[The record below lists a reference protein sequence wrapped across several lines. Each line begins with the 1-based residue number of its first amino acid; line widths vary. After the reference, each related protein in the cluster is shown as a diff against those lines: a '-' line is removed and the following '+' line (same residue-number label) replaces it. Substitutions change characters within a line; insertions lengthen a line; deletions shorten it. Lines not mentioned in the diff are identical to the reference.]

1 MKIRAF
7 LSAAFASA
15 LFTSAWAQSSTRAP
29 EPPVPVVT
37 APSQGAVVAPPT
49 ENQRLYGADA
59 APLVSREAADNVVR
73 KFRATYATGQAPR
86 VVIYVNRQLVDFDSG
101 LKLTKHT
108 EYYDRTETKT
118 SSGISSTVTP
128 PAPAAGASTTGA
140 DAATNAPANAGSV
153 TAPVPPPASTNGTSS
168 ATTRTSGQNT
178 YTMENKTPATLAD
191 RQTVRDVERLF
202 GRVFRNAGARLA
214 DQKVATDV
222 LGNEPGQRLV
232 GTQAAQERAALS
244 KVADIAVEV
253 LISSRNLTVPGITGA
268 QVYTVPDIQATAI
281 RLSDAA
287 IVGQASAS
295 DILGRDQEAARLVRQ
310 FDVNDI
316 TEAVAL
322 ALLEDMTTGQ

>member
-1 MKIRAF
+1 MKIRTF
-7 LSAAFASA
+7 LSATFAFM
-15 LFTSAWAQSSTRAP
+15 LLPGVWAQSPAP

-37 APSQGAVVAPPT
+37 APTPPANAGSPRT

-59 APLVSREAADNVVR
+59 APLVSREAADQVIQ
-73 KFRATYATGQAPR
+73 KFRATYATSQAPR
-86 VVIYVNRQLVDFDSG
+86 VVIYVNRQLVDFDHG

-108 EYYDRTETKT
+108 EYYDRTETHT
-118 SSGISSTVTP
+118 SNGAMTP
-128 PAPAAGASTTGA
+128 AAATPAPANGPATPPVA
-140 DAATNAPANAGSV
+140 AATPATTRGS
-153 TAPVPPPASTNGTSS
+153 AS
-168 ATTRTSGQNT
+168 ATTRTSGENT
-178 YTMENKTPATLAD
+178 YTLDKQPSATLAD

-202 GRVFRNAGARLA
+202 GRVFRHAGARLA
-214 DQKVATDV
+214 DQAVATAV
-222 LGNEPGQRLV
+222 LGAEPGQRLV
-232 GTQAAQERAALS
+232 GAQSARERAALG

-253 LISSRNLTVPGITGA
+253 LISSRNLTVPGISSDR
-268 QVYTVPDIQATAI
+268 VYTVPDIQATAI

-295 DILGRDQEAARLVRQ
+295 DILGRGPEAAQLVRQ